1 MDKLKR
7 EHALALDEV
16 KKLQCEYTTAVLEV
30 QELSRQYNKILEDDV
45 FTLVAKRSRSK
56 KYIKKNIKKARK
68 RKIMEND
75 PFKPKPSLFGLHPW
89 GDYESD

>member
-1 MDKLKR
+1 MEKLKQ
-7 EHALALDEV
+7 EHALALNEV
-16 KKLQCEYTTAVLEV
+16 KKLQCEYVAAALEV
-30 QELSRQYNKILEDDV
+30 QELTRQYKKVLEDDG
-45 FTLVAKRSRSK
+45 FTLVAKRSRC
-56 KYIKKNIKKARK
+56 KKNIKNPRK